1 MKTNI
6 DLEVLENYLMHKIE
20 ENPKILR
27 CTFWEIRVTL
37 EVSEQ
42 DENEFLKFAKIR
54 LENLGYIVYFTG
66 AKFTYEDANRTVQP
80 NELIIAI
87 KEDEI

>member
-6 DLEVLENYLMHKIE
+6 DLEILEHYLMHKIE
-20 ENPKILR
+20 ENPKFLR
-27 CTFWEIRVTL
+27 CTFYEIRVTL
-37 EVSEQ
+37 KVSEK

-54 LENLGYIVYFTG
+54 LENLGYMVYFTG
-66 AKFTYEDANRTVQP
+66 AKFTYENASRTVQS

-87 KEDEI
+87 KE

>member
-6 DLEVLENYLMHKIE
+6 DLEILENYLMHKIE
-20 ENPKILR
+20 ENPKFLR

-54 LENLGYIVYFTG
+54 LENLGYVVYFTG
-66 AKFTYEDANRTVQP
+66 AKFTYENANRTVQP